1 MSEHIID
8 PSFEDYMRNALAETV
23 LDASPAP
30 LPTRVRRRARV
41 RQMVTATATGLGA
54 VALIVGAF
62 TFVGSVFGE
71 EPKVNVGGRQLNA
84 SGAGGTSPCPNSPFG
99 GGAFEH
105 GTGDYSGVFC
115 ISQGSYEG
123 VSWSL
128 GVSWSRG
135 AGDKPLCI
143 ATGTMGGGA
152 AAVVGSSCDEYL
164 PGQIGLNVSQIEGY
178 PKMAAGQ
185 VPGDTE
191 TLFLE
196 HGGDESFELQVY
208 RAPKAF
214 PLDLGFYLVF
224 MPDDAQTLVAYDA
237 SGTEIARRNIDGEPG
252 APGEETERTRNVNI
266 DKGTAAGVS
275 WVLDTFGTVIDGRD
289 TVCTAFEFTDEPAE
303 GIEGKLENEACHKG
317 VPDHDVIGITRWV
330 NDDVPGVVA
339 YSGVMSSNV
348 DSVTLSTDDG
358 REFDAE
364 VITAPK
370 NIEQRLAYFV
380 LIVDGV
386 DAEGQIAT
394 IVARSEGG
402 AILAEREVCFGL
414 KRPPCRR

>member
-1 MSEHIID
+1 M
-8 PSFEDYMRNALAETV
+8 LA
-23 LDASPAP
+23 
-30 LPTRVRRRARV
+30 
-41 RQMVTATATGLGA
+41 A
-54 VALIVGAF
+54 VAFGAF
-62 TFVGSVFGE
+62 TLGSAMLDTDPTVD
-71 EPKVNVGGRQLNA
+71 VGGTPMDER
-84 SGAGGTSPCPNSPFG
+84 GAGGVSPCTNNPFG

-105 GTGDYSGVFC
+105 GTGDYTGTFC

-123 VSWSL
+123 ISWSM

-135 AGDKPLCI
+135 AGDEPLCI
-143 ATGTMGGGA
+143 ATETIGGGA
-152 AAVVGSSCDEYL
+152 GGSSGSSCDEYL
-164 PGQIGLNVSQIEGY
+164 PGEIGLNVSQIEGY

-196 HGGDESFELQVY
+196 HGGDERFELQVY

-224 MPDDAQTLVAYDA
+224 MPDDAQTLVAYDSA
-237 SGTEIARRNIDGEPG
+237 GNEIARRNIDGEPG
-252 APGEETERTRNVNI
+252 APGEQTERTRNVNI

-275 WVLDTFGTVIDGRD
+275 WVLDTFGTVIDGRE

-303 GIEGKLENEACHKG
+303 GIEGKPENEACYEG
-317 VPDHDVIGITRWV
+317 VPDHDVIGIIRWV
-330 NDDVPGVVA
+330 NNDVPGVVA
-339 YSGVMSSNV
+339 YSGVMSSKV

-364 VITAPK
+364 VITAPE

-386 DAEGQIAT
+386 DAEGRIAT